1 MHASLREAVLRRLA
15 LLDEVAEHG
24 AADALL
30 PLARVELHRLA
41 EGWRLLLTVHQPA
54 PDGRCRACPGW
65 LRNRRW
71 PCQVWLMAH
80 QHLIGEAIPP
90 RTGRRP
96 PRSPLAPRP
105 PRVLR
110 ALLDRASRRFGRAR
124 PPADRQ
130 QDSDS

>member
-1 MHASLREAVLRRLA
+1 MLSVALADLRGNVHDSLRDAVLRRLA

-41 EGWRLLLTVHQPA
+41 DGWRLLLTVHQPA

-80 QHLIGEAIPP
+80 EHLIGEAIPP
-90 RTGRRP
+90 GPRRRSLRSLVGSLFSRA
-96 PRSPLAPRP
+96 PRSTDPT
-105 PRVLR
+105 
-110 ALLDRASRRFGRAR
+110 
-124 PPADRQ
+124 ADTG
-130 QDSDS
+130 S